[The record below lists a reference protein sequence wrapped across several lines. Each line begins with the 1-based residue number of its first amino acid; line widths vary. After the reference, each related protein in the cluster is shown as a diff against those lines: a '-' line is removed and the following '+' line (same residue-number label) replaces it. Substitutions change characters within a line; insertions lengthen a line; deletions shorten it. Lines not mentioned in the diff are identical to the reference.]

1 MTTKEDLVNTIKKW
15 IIQDDKIK
23 ILQKQIKLHRD
34 SKKTLTDNL
43 VEIMKDNEVDCFDIN
58 NGKIMFCK
66 NKVKSPLNKV
76 SLLSTLESYFK
87 NKPDINPREVS
98 EFIFENRETKIKENI
113 RRK

>member
-1 MTTKEDLVNTIKKW
+1 MTTKDVLVNTIKEW

-23 ILQKQIKLHRD
+23 NLQKQIKLHRD
-34 SKKTLTDNL
+34 SKKMLTDKL
-43 VEIMKDNEVDCFDIN
+43 VEIMKNNEIDCFDIN
-58 NGKIMFCK
+58 NGKILFSK

-87 NKPDINPREVS
+87 NNPDINPHDVS
-98 EFIFENRETKIKENI
+98 EYILENRETKIKENI